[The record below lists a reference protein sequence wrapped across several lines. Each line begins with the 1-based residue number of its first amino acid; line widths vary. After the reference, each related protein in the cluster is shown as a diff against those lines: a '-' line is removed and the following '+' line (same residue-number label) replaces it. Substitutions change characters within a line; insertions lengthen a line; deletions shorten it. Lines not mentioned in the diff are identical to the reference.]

1 MGHCFNR
8 HSVGKGV
15 QLKEISNREEKAPSF
30 IAYLSLSGQN
40 DSKGPAAAKP
50 WASISVGGLGSSQN
64 HVNTLPWIC
73 NCPNACPSIVMLV
86 SCRCFRGPPRLQQ
99 HEDDDQ
105 ICPDKGALE
114 LPPMPHQPSLQ
125 PSANLFRGLSLG
137 VKSPVQQFQASLKN
151 LG

>member
-1 MGHCFNR
+1 MHDVGSCLNR
-8 HSVGKGV
+8 HSIGEGV

-30 IAYLSLSGQN
+30 TAYLSLSGWN

-64 HVNTLPWIC
+64 HVNALPWIC

-86 SCRCFRGPPRLQQ
+86 SSRCFRGPPRLQQ
-99 HEDDDQ
+99 HEYDDQ
-105 ICPDKGALE
+105 ICPDMDALE
-114 LPPMPHQPSLQ
+114 LSPMPHQPSLQ
-125 PSANLFRGLSLG
+125 PSSNLSRGLSLA
-137 VKSPVQQFQASLKN
+137 VKLEFQASLKN